1 VIFKQEWLE
10 SENLK
15 SFLQKSFL
23 EFNVTQ
29 PSIQESIFR
38 KYSADLDKNKLA
50 SLELFEDDN
59 LVASAISSY
68 QEFYSACGPL
78 KLSFLTQVI
87 VQPQYRGHGHFGK
100 LIEFAEEI
108 DEKNSSL
115 ASIVIARKKVGKLYS
130 KYGYIGFG
138 VFPNIVFEKHHGEE
152 LLLASTSVD
161 WEIVSAAYE
170 KTYQNILGGIYRS
183 SEYWNYLKMEVENGR
198 YSLGTIR
205 LREELGYFLFSKEEC
220 FEIASTSD
228 ALYSELIKLSLDQ
241 GVQKFKIGSNH
252 PSYQALMV
260 EGGVYSVR
268 PEREEGHM
276 LKPYKGGEFLRD
288 EIEMHMSRTLRT
300 NYDHEKFSID
310 ISLPNEW

>member
-1 VIFKQEWLE
+1 MIFMQEWLE
-10 SENLK
+10 AEKLK

-38 KYSADLDKNKLA
+38 KYSIDLDKNKLA
-50 SLELFEDDN
+50 GLELFEDDN
-59 LVASAISSY
+59 LVASAIISY
-68 QEFYSACGPL
+68 QEFYSNCGPL

-87 VQPQYRGHGHFGK
+87 VQPQYRGRGHLGK
-100 LIEFAEEI
+100 LIEFAKEV
-108 DEKNSSL
+108 DEKNESL
-115 ASIVIARKKVGKLYS
+115 ASIVIARKKVGNLYS

-138 VFPNIVFEKHHGEE
+138 VFPNITIEKHHGEE
-152 LLLASTSVD
+152 LLSASASVD
-161 WEIVSAAYE
+161 WEIVSVAYE

-183 SEYWNYLKMEVENGR
+183 NEYWNYLKLEVESGR

-205 LREELGYFLFSKEEC
+205 LREELGYFLFSNDEC
-220 FEIASTSD
+220 FEIASTSN
-228 ALYSELIKLSLDQ
+228 ALYSELIELSGHL
-241 GVQKFKIGSNH
+241 GVRKFRIGSNH
-252 PSYQALMV
+252 PSYQVLKV

-276 LKPYKGGEFLRD
+276 LKPYKGGEFLRA
-288 EIEMHMSRTLRT
+288 EIEMHMSRTLQT
-300 NYDHEKFSID
+300 NNDEEKFSID

>member
-10 SENLK
+10 SEKLK

-23 EFNVTQ
+23 EFNVTE
-29 PSIQESIFR
+29 PRIQESMFR
-38 KYSADLDKNKLA
+38 KYSTDLDKNKLA
-50 SLELFEDDN
+50 SLEVFEDDN

-68 QEFYSACGPL
+68 QEFYSDCGPL
-78 KLSFLTQVI
+78 KLSFLTQII
-87 VQPQYRGHGHFGK
+87 VQPQFRGRGHLGK

-138 VFPNIVFEKHHGEE
+138 VFPNIVFEKYHGEE
-152 LLLASTSVD
+152 LLSASTSVD
-161 WEIVSAAYE
+161 WEIVSVAYE
-170 KTYQNILGGIYRS
+170 KTYQNIPGGIYRS
-183 SEYWNYLKMEVENGR
+183 NEYWNYLKMELDNGR
-198 YSLGTIR
+198 YSLATIR

-241 GVQKFKIGSNH
+241 GVRKFKIGANH
-252 PSYQALMV
+252 PSYQALMA

-300 NYDHEKFSID
+300 NYDDEKFSID
-310 ISLPNEW
+310 INLPNEW

>member
-1 VIFKQEWLE
+1 MILKQEWLE
-10 SENLK
+10 SEKLK
-15 SFLQKSFL
+15 SCLQRSFL

-29 PSIQESIFR
+29 PSTQESIFR
-38 KYSADLDKNKLA
+38 KYSIDLDKNKLA
-50 SLELFEDDN
+50 ILELFEHEN

-68 QEFYSACGPL
+68 QEFYSDCGPL

-87 VQPQYRGHGHFGK
+87 VQPQYRGRGHLGK

-138 VFPNIVFEKHHGEE
+138 VFPNIVFEKYHGEE
-152 LLLASTSVD
+152 LLSASNSVD
-161 WEIVSAAYE
+161 WEIVSVAYE
-170 KTYQNILGGIYRS
+170 KTYQNIPGGIYRS
-183 SEYWNYLKMEVENGR
+183 NEYWSYLKMELENGR

-220 FEIASTSD
+220 FEIASTSN

-241 GVQKFKIGSNH
+241 GVRKFKIGANH
-252 PSYQALMV
+252 PAYQALIA

-288 EIEMHMSRTLRT
+288 EIETHMSRTLRT
-300 NYDHEKFSID
+300 NYDDEKFSID
-310 ISLPNEW
+310 INLPNEW